1 MDGTVWWDAKKDGG
15 CVNAI
20 LKLSVEA
27 RKWYLK
33 TDVKLRLKRFILH
46 HVSFEDV
53 IQLWKRL
60 NIIKKDLGE
69 KAGSEVINLAVQEVE
84 DEFSDPEWA
93 ETINKKIAKERKG
106 LNDVFVK
113 MI

>member
-1 MDGTVWWDAKKDGG
+1 MENLFWWDANKDDG

-33 TDVKLRLKRFILH
+33 TDVKVRLKRFILFN
-46 HVSFEDV
+46 VDFEE
-53 IQLWKRL
+53 INQLWKRL
-60 NIIKKDLGE
+60 QIVKKDFGE
-69 KAGSEVINLAVQEVE
+69 KTGSLIIQQALKEIKEEYSGPDVSEI
-84 DEFSDPEWA
+84 
-93 ETINKKIAKERKG
+93 INKKIAEEREK
-106 LNDVFVK
+106 LSDDRVT

>member
-1 MDGTVWWDAKKDGG
+1 MEDMFWWDTHKDDG

-20 LKLSVEA
+20 LKFSVEA

-33 TDVKLRLKRFILH
+33 TDVKVRLTRLILH
-46 HVSFEDV
+46 HADLEEI

-60 NIIKKDLGE
+60 QIVKKDFGE
-69 KAGSEVINLAVQEVE
+69 ETGSVIINQAVREVQA
-84 DEFSDPEWA
+84 EFSDPEWA
-93 ETINKKIAKERKG
+93 ETINEKIAKERKG
-106 LNDVFVK
+106 LNDDFVK